1 MRSVYGLPKYLGL
14 AFALAGAIAT
24 SSVAFGADETPMPP
38 LHLSGRVTTP
48 GGKPAAAASLLYDIV
63 DFSSHTV
70 LLTRTLTADAAGSY
84 DVTIPAD
91 QLKAAIPANVIQ
103 TATHPKPNAAYT
115 VASILYV
122 TSPQGVAIVRP
133 DPDTRQKITLQPFT
147 SLQVRLVDQTGKPLA
162 NIPLAPKDFFFE
174 HAGAG
179 SFTYWDAAIADLW
192 NQTTDADGTATFTHL
207 PQGYTTQ
214 MDVADD
220 RYASLNYRSATILS
234 GSATTPPQTI
244 HLVRGVTLTGQVRY
258 GPTGLPAANALM
270 EAAEIGKGPG
280 RGWAKT
286 DKDGRYQI
294 TRLTPGRY
302 NVSLN
307 TTSSLTTASPLAD
320 WTTPAQQ
327 VTASAGTTQTGLDF
341 SLTHGALLT
350 GHVTDKATGKP
361 VAGAVLYVA
370 GPAHPANSQGGGITF
385 TGPDGVYR
393 FHVSPGVQQVSVS
406 GVSDPPREVQTT
418 DGQITSL
425 DLSIVPYVP
434 PAPSRGVV
442 LGPDDKPVAGAE
454 VLATSTSFVEM
465 KTVSDDT
472 GHFVFDRPGL
482 PTDARLYARKGTLA
496 TLTSMAPTGEVTL
509 RLTADAQTA
518 LQGRVTATNG
528 KPVAGAKVT
537 LIRWQLKMGTDVDTT
552 KTDAAGHY
560 SFRSAYAGF
569 GYMTRVN
576 AAGYGIKYSNL
587 IPGAG
592 GKTLTVPPLAVPRA
606 NRFIAGVVTDL
617 HGKPVPGA
625 TVTANFAAN
634 KTTIT
639 DRLGHF
645 RLDGVPGPRI
655 SVQVQAPAKRWAFTS
670 FPVDNPNTV
679 IMVKSE
685 GERQAE
691 NHRFVAALNADK
703 TNHGNGQN
711 ADLLLHTAEAQAEAG
726 KKKVFLVF
734 HASWCGPCFVLH
746 RFLEDPQVRPIMN
759 AHFVV
764 QDLDIW
770 EHKKNGWEN
779 PGGTALYKK
788 YKGPNS
794 VPFFAVLDARGT
806 KLGDSMHYGQNM
818 GVPREASDVLFFLK
832 MLKRTAPSLTAR
844 ELATLKSGLK
854 RSRQF

>member
-1 MRSVYGLPKYLGL
+1 MRSVYGLPNYLGL
-14 AFALAGAIAT
+14 AFALAGAT
-24 SSVAFGADETPMPP
+24 LSPGVAFGADEPPVLPM
-38 LHLSGRVTTP
+38 HLSGRVTTP

-70 LLTRTLTADAAGSY
+70 LLTRTLTADAAGSF
-84 DVTIPAD
+84 DATIPAD
-91 QLKAAIPANVIQ
+91 QLKAAVPADLLQ
-103 TATHPKPNAAYT
+103 SATHPKPNSAYT

-133 DPDTRQKITLQPFT
+133 DPDTRQTIILQPFT
-147 SLQVRLVDQTGKPLA
+147 SLRVRLVDQTGKPLA

-192 NQTTDADGTATFTHL
+192 SQTTDADGAATFAHL

-220 RYASLNYRSATILS
+220 RYASLNYRSATILA
-234 GSATTPPQTI
+234 GSTTTPPQTI

-258 GPTGLPAANALM
+258 GPTGLPAANALV
-270 EAAEIGKGPG
+270 EATEIGKGPG

-286 DKDGRYQI
+286 DKNGRYQI

-350 GHVTDKATGKP
+350 GHVTDKATGELM
-361 VAGAVLYVA
+361 AGAVLYVT
-370 GPAHPANSQGGGITF
+370 GPAHPANSQGGGIAF

-393 FHVSPGVQQVSVS
+393 FHVPPGVQQVSVS

-418 DGQITSL
+418 DGQTTSL

-434 PAPSRGVV
+434 PAPRRGVV
-442 LGPDDKPVAGAE
+442 LGPDGKPVAGAE
-454 VLATSTSFVEM
+454 VLATSTSFGETQ
-465 KTVSDDT
+465 TVSDDI
-472 GHFVFDRPGL
+472 GHFVFDTPGL

-496 TLTSMAPTGEVTL
+496 TPTGTDSTGEVTL

-518 LQGRVTATNG
+518 LQGRVTGTDG
-528 KPVAGAKVT
+528 KPIAGAKVT
-537 LIRWQLKMGTDVDTT
+537 LVRWQTRMGAYGETT
-552 KTDAAGHY
+552 KTDAAGRY
-560 SFRSAYAGF
+560 SFRSAYVGF
-569 GYMTRVN
+569 GYSTRVE
-576 AAGYGIKYSNL
+576 AAGYG
-587 IPGAG
+587 GADSKTIEG
-592 GKTLTVPPLAVPRA
+592 IAGKTLTMPPLALPRA
-606 NRFIAGVVTDL
+606 NHFVAGVVTDL

-625 TVTANFAAN
+625 SVTANFAAN

-655 SVQVQAPAKRWAFTS
+655 SVQVQAPAKRYAFTS
-670 FPVDNPNTV
+670 FLVDNPNTV
-679 IMVKSE
+679 ITVKSE
-685 GERQAE
+685 AERQAE
-691 NHRFVAALNADK
+691 NRRFVAALNADK
-703 TNHGNGQN
+703 TNHGDGRN
-711 ADLLLHTAEAQAEAG
+711 AALLLHTAEARAAAG
-726 KKKVFLVF
+726 KKKVLLVF

-770 EHKKNGWEN
+770 EHNKNGWEN

-794 VPFFAVLDARGT
+794 VPFFAILDAKGS
-806 KLGDSMHYGQNM
+806 KQGDSMHYGKNM
-818 GVPREASDVLFFLK
+818 GIPTGVSDVQFFLK

-844 ELATLKSGLK
+844 ELTTLKAGLK
-854 RSRQF
+854 RSRLF

>member
-1 MRSVYGLPKYLGL
+1 MRSVYGLPNYLGL
-14 AFALAGAIAT
+14 AFALAGAAL
-24 SSVAFGADETPMPP
+24 SPGGAFGADEPPVLP

-48 GGKPAAAASLLYDIV
+48 GGKPAAAASLVYDIV
-63 DFSSHTV
+63 DFGSHKV
-70 LLTRTLTADAAGSY
+70 LLTRTLTADAAGSF
-84 DVTIPAD
+84 DVTIAAD
-91 QLKAAIPANVIQ
+91 QLKAAIPADLVQ
-103 TATHPKPNAAYT
+103 TATHPRPNTAYT
-115 VASILYV
+115 VASLLYV

-133 DPDTRQKITLQPFT
+133 DPDARQAILLQPFT
-147 SLQVRLVDQTGKPLA
+147 SLRVRLVDQTGKPLA
-162 NIPLAPKDFFFE
+162 NVPLAPKAFFFD

-179 SFTYWDAAIADLW
+179 SFTYWDGAIADLW
-192 NQTTDADGTATFTHL
+192 SQTTDADGAATFPHL

-214 MDVADD
+214 MEVADD
-220 RYASLNYRSATILS
+220 HYASLNYRGAAKLS
-234 GSATTPPQTI
+234 ESATTPPQTI
-244 HLVRGVTLTGQVRY
+244 HLVRGVTLTGQVQY

-270 EAAEIGKGPG
+270 EAAEIGNGPG

-307 TTSSLTTASPLAD
+307 TTSRPTDLFPLAD

-327 VTASAGTTQTGLDF
+327 VTARAGEMQTGLDF

-361 VAGAVLYVA
+361 VTGAVLYVT

-393 FHVSPGVQQVSVS
+393 FHVPPGMQQVSVS
-406 GVSDPPREVQTT
+406 GVSDPAKEVQTA
-418 DGQITSL
+418 DGQITAL

-442 LGPDDKPVAGAE
+442 LGPDDKPVSGAE
-454 VLATSTSFVEM
+454 VLATSTSLIETQ
-465 KTVSDDT
+465 TVSDDT

-482 PTDARLYARKGTLA
+482 PSDARLYARKGALA
-496 TLTSMAPTGEVTL
+496 TLTGTASTGEITL
-509 RLTADAQTA
+509 HLTADAQTA
-518 LQGRVTATNG
+518 LQGRVTGTDG

-537 LIRWQLKMGTDVDTT
+537 LIRWQSMMGSDVDTA
-552 KTDAAGHY
+552 KTDAAGRY

-569 GYMTRVN
+569 GYMTRVD
-576 AAGYGIKYSNL
+576 AAGYGIKYSAL
-587 IPGAG
+587 IQGAG
-592 GKTLTVPPLAVPRA
+592 GKTLIVPPLAVPRA

-625 TVTANFAAN
+625 TVTANFAVN

-670 FPVDNPNTV
+670 FPADNPNTV

-685 GERQAE
+685 AERQAE

-703 TNHGNGQN
+703 TNHGDGRS
-711 ADLLLHTAEAQAEAG
+711 ADLLLHTAEARAAAG

-746 RFLEDPQVRPIMN
+746 RFLEDPQVRPVMA

-770 EHKKNGWEN
+770 EHGKNGWEN

-794 VPFFAVLDARGT
+794 VPFFAVLDARGS

-818 GVPREASDVLFFLK
+818 GMPSAAPDVQFFLK

-844 ELATLKSGLK
+844 ELTTLKAGLK
-854 RSRQF
+854 RSNAF